1 MSQDYYKIKKTDE
14 NIDISCQKYS
24 DGSTYI
30 DRLGY
35 YADIDTD
42 KLISAIAFVKDCS
55 DNDFSSEDLWK
66 IFFKVLDEN
75 YDTYDYSD

>member
-1 MSQDYYKIKKTDE
+1 MSQDYYKINKTNGDI
-14 NIDISCQKYS
+14 NISCQKYS
-24 DGSTYI
+24 DESTYI
-30 DRLGY
+30 DRLRY
-35 YADIDTD
+35 YADLDTD